1 MEIWREQHV
10 TDILCVLQDLF
21 GDIDDNEVPEL
32 LDDSLDDE
40 ILGAMDW
47 DEIIKDVSLLS
58 LMDESDLLAFQSTE
72 LANEGMIFTGS
83 FFHKLCLKLFLGSK
97 HHFQKISSH
106 TKMTFSQKKKC

>member
-1 MEIWREQHV
+1 MNSFNFGELLFTADDIYAKVEIWREQHV

-47 DEIIKDVSLLS
+47 DEIINDVSLLS
-58 LMDESDLLAFQSTE
+58 LMDESDLLAFQSTVV
-72 LANEGMIFTGS
+72 ADEGMIFTGS
-83 FFHKLCLKLFLGSK
+83 FFHKIVPKIILGE
-97 HHFQKISSH
+97 
-106 TKMTFSQKKKC
+106 